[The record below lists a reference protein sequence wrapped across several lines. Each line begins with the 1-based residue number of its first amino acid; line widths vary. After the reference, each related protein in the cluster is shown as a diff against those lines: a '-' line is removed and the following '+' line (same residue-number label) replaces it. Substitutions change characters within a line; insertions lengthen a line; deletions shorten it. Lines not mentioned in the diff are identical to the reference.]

1 MKKIALFL
9 IIILTANIFLLFSN
23 NENKGSI
30 EFDYNYIK
38 INKYMGIRVNP
49 DAFTF
54 IGVAINPGYLFQ
66 PDYLRQSRPVYAIIG
81 SVFGYSI
88 YYATYPLHA
97 FFEKEME
104 KSLTLHGTKSEK
116 DKGVLYFCFYLG
128 YILLNL
134 SILLCSLLVFDRL
147 IHLTSGYWKNG
158 KLLYILTLLM
168 IAGNHETKYFFWTP
182 HQQLFNIL
190 TPLLSLYA
198 GIKIIQN
205 NIRPAKLF
213 LYSFLSGCA
222 LLIYGNFL
230 LLFIII
236 LASCL
241 YIYSKSNQLNYRAI
255 IIRLAIMILLFSIPT
270 VSWILLLKFK
280 EINFTSSE
288 LNVYR
293 QFIWIA
299 DAVKISPQHLLYCGS
314 VNTWYFL
321 QTFGS
326 ILLPLLLPAIT
337 ILHSLKNNI
346 SLSVLTQRI
355 AIIPLLICAAYVL
368 FFWLLGYYADRLT
381 FSLVPFILYYFTLLI
396 NQQKVDKKLQ
406 YALILITSISF
417 LWIVFFEAPHFSNR
431 LFLN

>member
-1 MKKIALFL
+1 MKKIGLFL
-9 IIILTANIFLLFSN
+9 IIILTTNIFLLFSN

-81 SVFGYSI
+81 SFFGYSI

-97 FFEKEME
+97 FFEKEMK

-116 DKGVLYFCFYLG
+116 DKGVLYLCFYLG

-147 IHLTSGYWKNG
+147 IHLTSGHWKNG

-190 TPLLSLYA
+190 TPLLSIYA
-198 GIKIIQN
+198 GLVLPQKRISRSRIFIC
-205 NIRPAKLF
+205 
-213 LYSFLSGCA
+213 SFCCG
-222 LLIYGNFL
+222 LLLLMYGNFV
-230 LLFIII
+230 LLFLTI
-236 LASCL
+236 LICSL
-241 YIYSKSNQLNYRAI
+241 YNCPTSKSNFTSIAI
-255 IIRLAIMILLFSIPT
+255 TICISILFFALPT
-270 VSWILLLKFK
+270 LIWILILSLNGISFFSS
-280 EINFTSSE
+280 EINS
-288 LNVYR
+288 YR

-299 DAVKISPQHLLYCGS
+299 DAVKISPQHLLYCAS

-326 ILLPLLLPAIT
+326 ILLPLLLPVIT
-337 ILHSLKNNI
+337 ILHFLKKNI

-355 AIIPLLICAAYVL
+355 AIIPLLICIAYFL

-381 FSLVPFILYYFTLLI
+381 FSLVPFILYYFVLLI

>member
-1 MKKIALFL
+1 MKKIGLFL
-9 IIILTANIFLLFSN
+9 VIILTANILLLYSHSGNRGPF
-23 NENKGSI
+23 

-66 PDYLRQSRPVYAIIG
+66 DGYLRQSRPVYALIG
-81 SVFGYSI
+81 SVIGYSI

-97 FFEKEME
+97 VFEREMK
-104 KSLTLHGTKSEK
+104 KSLDLRGTKSEEN
-116 DKGVLYFCFYLG
+116 KGVLYFCFYLG
-128 YILLNL
+128 YVLLNFL
-134 SILLCSLLVFDRL
+134 ILLCSLLLFDRL
-147 IHLTSGYWKNG
+147 IHITSGYWKNG
-158 KLLYILTLLM
+158 KLLYILILLM

-205 NIRPAKLF
+205 HIPSSKLF

-230 LLFIII
+230 LLFITI
-236 LASCL
+236 LASGL
-241 YIYSKSNQLNYRAI
+241 YIFLKNNQLNYRAI
-255 IIRLAIMILLFSIPT
+255 IIRLTVMIFLFSIPT
-270 VSWILLLKFK
+270 VSWILFLKSK
-280 EINFTSSE
+280 GINFTSSE
-288 LNVYR
+288 LDVYR

-299 DAVKISPQHLLYCGS
+299 DATKVSPQYLFYSGA

-326 ILLPLLLPAIT
+326 LLLPLLLLLIT
-337 ILHSLKNNI
+337 VLYFLKNNI
-346 SLSVLTQRI
+346 SFSVLTQRI
-355 AIIPLLICAAYVL
+355 AFIPFVICIAHVL

-381 FSLVPFILYYFTLLI
+381 FSLVPFILYYFILLI
-396 NQQKVDKKLQ
+396 NQQKVDKKLEA
-406 YALILITSISF
+406 ALILSSCISF
-417 LWIVFFEAPHFSNR
+417 LWIVFFEAPHFSTR
-431 LFLN
+431 LLLN